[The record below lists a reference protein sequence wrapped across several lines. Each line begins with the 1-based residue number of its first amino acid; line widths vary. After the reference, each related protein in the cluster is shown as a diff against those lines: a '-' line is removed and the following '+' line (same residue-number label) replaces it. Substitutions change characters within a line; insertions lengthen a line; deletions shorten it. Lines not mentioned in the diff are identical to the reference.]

1 MSDAGNYD
9 PEGRNISTSAIRDQC
24 GYNSLKLVIIDRNC
38 KRPRRLQFD
47 LCFAIFVKNR
57 YREVDFP
64 RVRDFATAAT
74 REQSL
79 KDLGYDLTD
88 PEQGDEE
95 EKYYGVATVFY
106 VSKDQ
111 IYGNID
117 NDFEGRR
124 REVTIW
130 L

>member
-1 MSDAGNYD
+1 MSRIYGF
-9 PEGRNISTSAIRDQC
+9 
-24 GYNSLKLVIIDRNC
+24 SLSC
-38 KRPRRLQFD
+38 Q
-47 LCFAIFVKNR
+47 
-57 YREVDFP
+57 EVDFP

-106 VSKDQ
+106 VSEVFRIIKCYFVFNRKAP
-111 IYGNID
+111 IPILLAKTCP
-117 NDFEGRR
+117 RR
-124 REVTIW
+124 CYSFDKFITFV
-130 L
+130 